1 MSDAAYTREDKLK
14 IADGLITYLQQLADA
29 LNDPKIRKQAEKEIQ
44 KLEKEKLKLV
54 AIKKAVVGG
63 HDR

>member
-44 KLEKEKLKLV
+44 KLEKEKRKLV